1 MDSTKINIVLR
12 ISIIIIAL
20 CGVAMCAFWY
30 PFSVSL
36 TTMGTV
42 NAAPTLEQN
51 IQIWAQ
57 LSFYWLVSIPCFFVL
72 VLMWYFTTA
81 LKKEG
86 FFSNKVIKI
95 IRIEILTLLVDVV
108 IFLIGNIVF
117 VILGWNDFA
126 IIYFLITVIGLVV
139 VGLLYVF
146 INIIKKGIEMQE
158 EIEGTI

>member
-36 TTMGTV
+36 TTMDTV

-72 VLMWYFTTA
+72 VLMWYLTTA

>member
-36 TTMGTV
+36 TTIGTV
-42 NAAPTLEQN
+42 NATPTLEQN
-51 IQIWAQ
+51 IKIWAQ
-57 LSFYWLVSIPCFFVL
+57 LSFYWITSIPCFFVL
-72 VLMWYFTTA
+72 VLMWFITIIF
-81 LKKEG
+81 KKEG
-86 FFSNKVIKI
+86 FFSGRVIKI
-95 IRIEILTLLVDVV
+95 ARIEILTLLVDLA

-117 VILGWNDFA
+117 VILGWNNFA

-139 VGLLYVF
+139 VGLLCLF
-146 INIIKKGIEMQE
+146 INIIKKGIQMQE